1 MKRFLYM
8 LYEGFNNFILK
19 MFSDDRIHPD
29 ISTKSGIIKSSTAN
43 MNRDNQLVI
52 FMVILAAIFAFHFNF
67 KC

>member
-1 MKRFLYM
+1 M

-19 MFSDDRIHPD
+19 MFSDDRIHLD